1 MKTYSIS
8 EAADLTTLSARA
20 LRARVDRGHIRAVL
34 RDSVRRIPHSEL
46 ERAGILEEGSPDTT
60 RVIRELTER
69 LDAQAAE
76 LIRLRALPERVAEY
90 RRQLDEEAL
99 ARHEAERRAQAEA
112 SARSEAEAA
121 TEAEAAGRR
130 AAEKQAEEEAQAATE
145 ARTWQE
151 RLVEAGWRERR
162 RMLRDARRSAA

>member
-1 MKTYSIS
+1 M
-8 EAADLTTLSARA
+8 
-20 LRARVDRGHIRAVL
+20 
-34 RDSVRRIPHSEL
+34 RDGVRRIPHSEL

-145 ARTWQE
+145 ASTWQE